1 VINRGD
7 RREPIFL
14 DEEDRKGFLQALGRA
29 CAKTGWEVH
38 AYCLLSNHFHLVTE
52 TPQANTIVPSAT
64 SFSLFC
70 SDVPTRSRQLIL
82 FSLDGEIALESSAH
96 REGWLSSWTELL
108 ARVSS
113 KLPIR
118 RAGNLPQASLSCGR
132 YFVVT
137 VSPRSRFVSFR
148 SSQVFSREV
157 CVLSIRSLLVRASSC
172 SGAEDWLRF

>member
-1 VINRGD
+1 MINRGD

-82 FSLDGEIALESSAH
+82 FSLDECA
-96 REGWLSSWTELL
+96 
-108 ARVSS
+108 
-113 KLPIR
+113 
-118 RAGNLPQASLSCGR
+118 
-132 YFVVT
+132 
-137 VSPRSRFVSFR
+137 
-148 SSQVFSREV
+148 
-157 CVLSIRSLLVRASSC
+157 LLVVGTRCSYHVAFRRHGASDS
-172 SGAEDWLRF
+172 SRILGG